1 MHMSSKRD
9 LLTAVYKS
17 FNARDI
23 DAVLAHMHADVDWPN
38 GMEGGR
44 VYGHNDVRAYWQRQW
59 TVVDPRVDPVHI
71 ADDETGRT
79 VVDVHQVIRDLSG
92 NVLLDRMVQHVYS
105 IEGGLITRMDIGEEN
120 TDPPIKSAK

>member
-23 DAVLAHMHADVDWPN
+23 DAVLAQMHPNVDWPN

-44 VYGHNDVRAYWQRQW
+44 VYGHDDVRAYWQRQW
-59 TVVDPRVDPVHI
+59 TVVDPHVDPVHI
-71 ADDETGRT
+71 EDDDSGRT
-79 VVDVHQVIRDLSG
+79 VVDVHQVVRDLRG
-92 NVLLDRMVQHVYS
+92 TILLDRMLQHVYS
-105 IEGGLITRMDIGEEN
+105 MRDGLISRMEIREEN
-120 TDPPIKSAK
+120 KDAPIKSAE